1 MTDMLP
7 GVELYISTNRM
18 ILRCLKRHHAR
29 VPGSTYQC
37 PTKYKYQYL
46 HRCYSR
52 GIFARAT
59 DSYTPVDHLSTCH
72 LFPARQDAPSQVGV
86 VLLSFDWRKKST
98 AIIRDPRGLLKE
110 FTRMCAVRARV
121 GKQIHGSRTH
131 QRTGQDS
138 AQPCGNDLA
147 RQQF

>member
-1 MTDMLP
+1 MLP
-7 GVELYISTNRM
+7 GLELYISTNRM
-18 ILRCLKRHHAR
+18 IRRCLKRRYAR
-29 VPGSTYQC
+29 APGSTYQC
-37 PTKYKYQYL
+37 PTKYKYHHL

-86 VLLSFDWRKKST
+86 VLLPFDWREKFTAIMGTRGDYSKNSGCVQSGPEWENKST
-98 AIIRDPRGLLKE
+98 GAHLIDAL
-110 FTRMCAVRARV
+110 VRIQLSRV
-121 GKQIHGSRTH
+121 GT
-131 QRTGQDS
+131 
-138 AQPCGNDLA
+138 DLA